1 MFLMISMMSRN
12 GKCVFVRLCVYVCVM
27 KDPHDTNLPTC
38 GMMNLRQRKEI
49 SSSENHEYYM

>member
-1 MFLMISMMSRN
+1 MHDVAKGEVCICTLV
-12 GKCVFVRLCVYVCVM
+12 CVSVCVM